1 MTNAYYRTIFTS
13 TLARRLIF
21 CPVTVIVGLALADG
35 AFEAENM
42 MSLRQVLSARTRRP
56 LNCTVFH
63 WKEEWLKRPIFRRCD
78 PWEIPKR
85 P

>member
-21 CPVTVIVGLALADG
+21 CPVTVIFSLALADG
-35 AFEAENM
+35 VFEAENM
-42 MSLRQVLSARTRRP
+42 TSLRQILSAGPVT

>member
-21 CPVTVIVGLALADG
+21 CPVTVIFSLALVDG
-35 AFEAENM
+35 PFEAENM
-42 MSLRQVLSARTRRP
+42 TSLRQVLCRTRCS
-56 LNCTVFH
+56 LNCIVFH
-63 WKEEWLKRPIFRRCD
+63 WKEEWLKRPILRRYD